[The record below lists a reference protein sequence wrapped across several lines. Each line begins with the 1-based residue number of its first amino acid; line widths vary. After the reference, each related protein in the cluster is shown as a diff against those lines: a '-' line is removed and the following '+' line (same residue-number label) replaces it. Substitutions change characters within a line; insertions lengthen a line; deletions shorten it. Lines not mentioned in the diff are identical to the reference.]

1 MYADEG
7 RNKNI
12 LRHAG
17 FRVGLIGGVVLV
29 AVYLLFDFLF
39 QGAILNYLLVW
50 PISLF
55 VYFVAARTA
64 AQQHY
69 DSQKHELHTLQGVQG
84 AGMGA
89 ALITCL
95 ITWIFIVLR
104 WFYLDATG
112 YLILLEPITLC
123 ASIFF
128 NFLIAIAIGNW
139 GGKTV
144 ENKYRISIDDY

>member
-1 MYADEG
+1 MYADN
-7 RNKNI
+7 RQNKNI
-12 LRHAG
+12 FRHAG
-17 FRVGLIGGVVLV
+17 FRVGLIGGVILV
-29 AVYLLFDFLF
+29 AVHLLIDFLF
-39 QGAILNYLLVW
+39 QGALSSYILIWL
-50 PISLF
+50 ITLF

-69 DSQKHELHTLQGVQG
+69 DSQKYELHALQGVQA

-89 ALITCL
+89 ALIACF

-112 YLILLEPITLC
+112 HLVFLEPITLC
-123 ASIFF
+123 AGIFF